1 MKLQPLILSV
11 NRSSSKRVRDG
22 LCQMVILRDDS
33 DSEEWFETNKSTDSE
48 MTDNTRIV
56 IDPQICHGEPCVRG
70 LRYPLTMIL
79 ELLASGMSHAEILAD
94 YADLEEEDLRACLN
108 YAARISDV
116 KTLSRIT
123 S

>member
-1 MKLQPLILSV
+1 
-11 NRSSSKRVRDG
+11 
-22 LCQMVILRDDS
+22 MVILRDDS